1 MFKRLMTMQQQ
12 NINAY
17 LQHFQKVLDRWG
29 TISGFSPC
37 PLVIRGAVM
46 NIQRSILLS
55 AVSALFWVGTAA
67 AATVSSSP
75 SNNSG
80 ALFASVMQNP
90 APAEETE
97 TNESPLAPNLQRQV
111 VNYPTAVVAGTIV
124 IDTAHTYL
132 YYVLG
137 D

>member
-17 LQHFQKVLDRWG
+17 LQHFQKLLDRWG

-67 AATVSSSP
+67 AATVSPSS

-90 APAEETE
+90 APAEESTE
-97 TNESPLAPNLQRQV
+97 PSLAPNLQRQV
-111 VNYPTAVVAGTIV
+111 VNYPTSVVAGTIV
-124 IDTAHTYL
+124 
-132 YYVLG
+132 
-137 D
+137 